1 MEQNQD
7 VKDKKEDLSLEEAF
21 GQVEETIAL
30 LEEDDITLEA
40 SFKAYQEG
48 MKLLQY
54 CNEKID
60 KVEKQVM
67 KINEADGRNMEDVR
81 RSG

>member
-1 MEQNQD
+1 MEQERE

-30 LEEDDITLEA
+30 LEEEDITLEA

-60 KVEKQVM
+60 KVEKQVL
-67 KINEADGRNMEDVR
+67 KINEDGGLDEF
-81 RSG
+81 

>member
-48 MKLLQY
+48 MKLLQ
-54 CNEKID
+54 
-60 KVEKQVM
+60 
-67 KINEADGRNMEDVR
+67 
-81 RSG
+81 

>member
-48 MKLLQY
+48 MKLLRQ
-54 CNEKID
+54 CNETID
-60 KVEKQVM
+60 RVEKSVL
-67 KINEADGRNMEDVR
+67 KLNENGELEEF
-81 RSG
+81 

>member
-1 MEQNQD
+1 MEQHQK
-7 VKDKKEDLSLEEAF
+7 VKDKEEGLSLEEAF

-40 SFKAYQEG
+40 SFQAYQEG

-54 CNEKID
+54 CNLGD
-60 KVEKQVM
+60 VWR
-67 KINEADGRNMEDVR
+67 NGRTGGTFYGGNRNDT
-81 RSG
+81 

>member
-1 MEQNQD
+1 MERD
-7 VKDKKEDLSLEEAF
+7 REVKDKEEDLSLEEAF

-30 LEEDDITLEA
+30 LEEEDITLEA

-60 KVEKQVM
+60 KVEKQVL
-67 KINEADGRNMEDVR
+67 KINEDGGLDEF
-81 RSG
+81 